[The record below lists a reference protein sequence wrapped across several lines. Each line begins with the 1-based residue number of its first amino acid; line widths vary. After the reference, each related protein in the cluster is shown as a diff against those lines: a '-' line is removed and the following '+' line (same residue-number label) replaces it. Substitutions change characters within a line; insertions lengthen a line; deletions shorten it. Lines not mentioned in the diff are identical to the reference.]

1 MPETMEEMLIIV
13 VIGIRSDGQF
23 ATVHQT
29 ISDIAGN
36 PLIFCGA
43 VLWIPQLVGPIE
55 GAIVVLVIE
64 EVGMGW
70 SILCVEKRRTKHEK
84 AQSQRK

>member
-36 PLIFCGA
+36 PGIFRGA
-43 VLWIPQLVGPIE
+43 IFRIPQLVRPIE
-55 GAIVVLVIE
+55 GTIVVLVVE
-64 EVGMGW
+64 KVRMGW

-84 AQSQRK
+84 AQDKRK